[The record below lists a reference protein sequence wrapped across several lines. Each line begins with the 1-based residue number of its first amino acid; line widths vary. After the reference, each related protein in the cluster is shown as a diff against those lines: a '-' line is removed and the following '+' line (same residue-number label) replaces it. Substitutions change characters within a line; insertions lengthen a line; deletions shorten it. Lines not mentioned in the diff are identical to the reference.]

1 MAEPVRILV
10 VDDTEAN
17 RYAVARHLRHAGY
30 TVWEAADGRS
40 ALTQLA
46 DRTPD
51 LLIVD
56 IRMPGMDGFEMVR
69 RLRAERRTAHLPV
82 LHVSASFTDP
92 LSQAEGLD
100 SGADGYLTHPVEPV
114 VLLASVRAL
123 LRARSAEREAKAA
136 EAAWRATFEAIGD
149 GVCVVDS
156 SGRIL
161 RHNAALES
169 IVGRA
174 ELHGRALPELMPMLA
189 SAAEPPYLVSADG
202 RALVGT
208 ELTFDGR
215 RLLVSC
221 RSMPNGDGGMHQ
233 AVCVMTDVSRQRAAE
248 VRLQQAQ
255 RLEAAGQL
263 AGGIAHEINN
273 MMTVVLG
280 LAEFMVRSG
289 ELSGPHH
296 RDMGEISK
304 AATRAAEMARQ
315 LLAFTRRQVL
325 HPTLLDLNA
334 TLAAMGRLI
343 RQLMGANR
351 EVAFHLA
358 PDAGLVFA
366 DQGQLEQVILNLA
379 LNARDAMPRGG
390 HFSVSTSL
398 ERLDGNFAAQHPGIE
413 IRQGEY
419 ARITVA
425 DTGSGMDAET
435 LQRAFEPFYTTKP
448 VGEGTGLGLA
458 TVYGIIKQSNGYVWA
473 ESVQDGGA
481 KFHIYLPQVPGR
493 VGGAGAQQP
502 AVPLHRGN
510 AGILVVDDEPM
521 IRALAR
527 RALELYGYEVLEA
540 EDGEAAL
547 EVVRSDAG
555 ARVALALVDVV
566 MPGMDGRELSEL
578 LRRERPGIGVL
589 YISGHTGDELA
600 RRLLLEASVPFLQK
614 PFPPDELVE
623 RVQELLE
630 LRTQGH
636 NA

>member
-30 TVWEAADGRS
+30 AVSEASDGHT
-40 ALTQLA
+40 ALARVAEEL
-46 DRTPD
+46 PD
-51 LLIVD
+51 LMILD
-56 IRMPGMDGFEMVR
+56 IRMPGLDGFEVVR
-69 RLRAERRTAHLPV
+69 RLRADRRTAHLPV

-92 LSQAEGLD
+92 MSQAAGLD

-149 GVCVVDS
+149 GVSVVDA
-156 SGRIL
+156 SGRIQQC
-161 RHNAALES
+161 NAAFES
-169 IVGRA
+169 IVGLPGLR
-174 ELHGRALPELMPMLA
+174 GRLLPELMPMVIA
-189 SAAEPPYLVSADG
+189 VPQPPFIVGADG
-202 RALVGT
+202 QALAGT
-208 ELTFDGR
+208 ELAFDGK
-215 RLLVSC
+215 RLRFSC
-221 RSMPNGDGGMHQ
+221 RPMPEPDGSVRQ
-233 AVCVMTDVSRQRAAE
+233 AVCVMTDVTKQRAAE

-280 LAEFMVRSG
+280 LSEFMVRSG
-289 ELSGPHH
+289 ELSDPHQH
-296 RDMGEISK
+296 DMAEITK
-304 AATRAAEMARQ
+304 AANRAAEMARQ

-334 TLAAMGRLI
+334 TLAAMGRLM

-351 EVAFHLA
+351 EVALHLSPA
-358 PDAGLVFA
+358 AGMIFA

-390 HFSVSTSL
+390 RFSITTSL
-398 ERLDGNFAAQHPGIE
+398 ERLGSEFAAQHPGIE

-425 DTGSGMDAET
+425 DTGSGMDVET

-448 VGEGTGLGLA
+448 VGEGSGLGLA
-458 TVYGIIKQSNGYVWA
+458 TVYGIVKQSNGYVWG
-473 ESVQDGGA
+473 ESVPGGGT
-481 KFHIYLPQVPGR
+481 KFHVYLPQVTGR
-493 VGGAGAQQP
+493 VGGAPGGA
-502 AVPLHRGN
+502 AGAPLRQGS
-510 AGILVVDDEPM
+510 ATILVVDDEPM
-521 IRALAR
+521 IRALTR
-527 RALELYGYEVLEA
+527 RALERYGYHVLEA
-540 EDGEAAL
+540 EDGDAAL
-547 EVVRSDAG
+547 ELIRSEAG
-555 ARVALALVDVV
+555 HEVNAAVIDVV
-566 MPGMDGRELSEL
+566 MPRMDGRELGER
-578 LRRERPGIGVL
+578 LRRERPDLGIL

-600 RRLLLEASVPFLQK
+600 RRLLLDASVPFLQK

-623 RVQELLE
+623 RVQGILE
-630 LRTQGH
+630 AQAQG
-636 NA
+636 ADD